1 MAISGDTLVGVN
13 HTVGPTPRQA
23 QCMSSCVMDDVDP
36 TTGATASDGL
46 VSDQL
51 GGAVA
56 LAGDTA
62 VAGAREDNFGANRNG
77 KAYVFVRNGT
87 TWTQQQKLTASDGS
101 TLDAFGNSVAIS
113 HHTDTIAV
121 GAVNDDEVTP
131 NDRGSVYVF
140 VRNGTTWS
148 QQQRLIGS
156 LGMTTGFTGHFGTSV
171 AVGRDTLTLD
181 LTD

>member
-1 MAISGDTLVGVN
+1 
-13 HTVGPTPRQA
+13 
-23 QCMSSCVMDDVDP
+23 MDDVDP